1 MKQLFKKE
9 ETEKNRKSPNQNGI
23 PKHKGKNGDRETKKK
38 KKVKNGST
46 KFSLIDNHT
55 KYK

>member
-1 MKQLFKKE
+1 MKQLFKKQ
-9 ETEKNRKSPNQNGI
+9 ETEKNRKSPNQKGI
-23 PKHKGKNGDRETKKK
+23 QKHKGKNGDRETQ
-38 KKVKNGST
+38 KVKTGST

>member
-1 MKQLFKKE
+1 MKQLFKKQ

-38 KKVKNGST
+38 KVKNGST

>member
-1 MKQLFKKE
+1 MKQLFKKQ

-23 PKHKGKNGDRETKKK
+23 PKNKGKNGDIETKK